1 MPRSFGRGEE
11 GSASA
16 CARVE
21 PGLRLRA
28 GVAAAGGGPAWERA
42 GARGEM
48 PREGRAAL
56 CGRTRALRC
65 VLPEWGERG
74 GRAAPAPAERGWS
87 ASCRLRELLRRFP
100 LPVPP
105 RSVPRPVPRRPRVTR
120 PFRSLCRRSLPY
132 GFGNGRARGDR
143 TNASLCGGLSARLG
157 ARESVGTFAE
167 STLVPGQPA
176 CVESPRSRSDLPFFV
191 GGISSPHRCCWSRS
205 RAGSLPC
212 PGCRHVAALPT

>member
-120 PFRSLCRRSLPY
+120 PFRSRCRRSLPY

-143 TNASLCGGLSARLG
+143 TNASLCGGLSALMG

-167 STLVPGQPA
+167 STPVPGQPA
-176 CVESPRSRSDLPFFV
+176 CVESPRSRSDLPFLS
-191 GGISSPHRCCWSRS
+191 GGFPPRIAAAGAGAGPAASP
-205 RAGSLPC
+205 AQGA
-212 PGCRHVAALPT
+212 VT